1 MPEEELPE
9 DFSRPL
15 GSPSISSL
23 SSNSSD
29 VILINANYIHSI
41 GGRAASI
48 RSGSATSEEAI
59 RIPRIGNVPA
69 QQRAHRTHSR
79 AEHEEEELMTYQP
92 IKIPKE
98 PTLEELLVSEQQQK
112 V

>member
-9 DFSRPL
+9 EFLHPL

-29 VILINANYIHSI
+29 VILINAHYIQNGNSPQ
-41 GGRAASI
+41 AQI
-48 RSGSATSEEAI
+48 RSGSVTSEDSLISRPNLNI
-59 RIPRIGNVPA
+59 RPTRPQQNVD
-69 QQRAHRTHSR
+69 
-79 AEHEEEELMTYQP
+79 EEEEEMTYQP

-98 PTLEELLVSEQQQK
+98 PTLEELLVKSLP
-112 V
+112 

>member
-9 DFSRPL
+9 EFLHPL

-29 VILINANYIHSI
+29 VILINAHYIQN
-41 GGRAASI
+41 GRSPVA
-48 RSGSATSEEAI
+48 RSGSITSEDSI
-59 RIPRIGNVPA
+59 RIPRVNNNVQTRPPNPIPDD
-69 QQRAHRTHSR
+69 
-79 AEHEEEELMTYQP
+79 EEMTYQP

-98 PTLEELLVSEQQQK
+98 PTLEELLVRK
-112 V
+112 VTCE

>member
-9 DFSRPL
+9 EFLHPL

-29 VILINANYIHSI
+29 VILINAHYIQNGNSPQ
-41 GGRAASI
+41 AQV
-48 RSGSATSEEAI
+48 RSESVTSEDSL
-59 RIPRIGNVPA
+59 RISRPNNPQNV
-69 QQRAHRTHSR
+69 HRPSR
-79 AEHEEEELMTYQP
+79 PQHNNVDEEDEMTYQP

-98 PTLEELLVSEQQQK
+98 PTLEELLVRTFTISLN
-112 V
+112 

>member
-29 VILINANYIHSI
+29 VILINAHYINN
-41 GGRAASI
+41 GRASSI
-48 RSGSATSEEAI
+48 RSGSATSEESI
-59 RIPRIGNVPA
+59 RISRIANPST
-69 QQRAHRTHSR
+69 RTNR
-79 AEHEEEELMTYQP
+79 RDADGDEEELMTYQP

-98 PTLEELLVSEQQQK
+98 PTLEELLVSRIRK
-112 V
+112 TSDL